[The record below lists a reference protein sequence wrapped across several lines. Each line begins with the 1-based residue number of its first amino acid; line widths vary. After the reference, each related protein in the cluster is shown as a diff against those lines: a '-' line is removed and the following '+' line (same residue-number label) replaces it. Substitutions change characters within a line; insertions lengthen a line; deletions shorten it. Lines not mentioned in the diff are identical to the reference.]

1 MAAGRFPGGTGRPLC
16 VYIMPMQRLPTL
28 LLAALTLSGTAAAQE
43 VAGRCATPSA
53 IVVEGNSRMA
63 IGVIR
68 AESGLMPGQLLNART
83 IAKAIRD
90 LYETGNFDDVAIRC
104 APGDSS
110 ATLIIDVKE
119 RLLLGDID
127 VTGVKRLSNRT
138 VKERVDML
146 IGRPI
151 DPAQVARTI
160 ERIDSLYESEGYYLA
175 RIRPE
180 TSVVNG
186 KVKLVFSVDEG
197 RRLAISG
204 VRVNGN
210 SHLTDG
216 QVVKAM
222 KTRPEGFWWFR
233 KGEFDEDKFAVDL
246 AERVPK
252 LYAQRGYVDFE
263 ITRDTLI
270 VDRERGKG
278 LIELSVAEGPR
289 YKVGTFAVIGN
300 KRFSTEEIQR
310 FYPFVKED
318 PTVTDRVKGL
328 VRRRRPAS
336 DVFDKSRWEEAT
348 QRVNVAYNNEG
359 YIYAS
364 VVPRVERQNTADS
377 VPTVNLRWE
386 IEERQPAIVN
396 RIEILGNDHTT
407 ETCIRDAL
415 VILPGDVFNQDRLL
429 RSWQNVGNLGFFEA
443 PVTPPDTRQ
452 ANDQG
457 DVDIVFTVKEKQT
470 GNINF
475 GASVGQGTGIGGF
488 VGLEQPNLF
497 GQCKR
502 GSLNWQFGGYINDF
516 NLSYTDPSIEQSR
529 ISGTVSAYH
538 SRARFAVANLGQSIR
553 TGGSLQFGFPVPQSP
568 FSRIFVSYGGEA
580 VKYGTGGL
588 LGSVEGRCEN
598 CFRST
603 LGLSGVHD
611 TRIDLPFATGG
622 GKQEFVAQFNG
633 GPLGGTASF
642 QRYTTELRSYALLGT
657 LGGTKPGSQPVKFAL
672 GLTTKAGMLFGNP
685 GPFFAQQQFA
695 VGGTQ
700 FGEGLRGYDEF
711 SVTPSGYDP
720 QATGGFRAEVSSFGS
735 AFFTTTAELGIRIN
749 QMFYPSIFFDAG
761 NVWRRPRDFN
771 PTRLLRGAGFGISTI
786 TPLGPLGLDYAFG
799 FDRTDL
805 EGRPA
810 PKWKLHFKLGQL
822 F

>member
-1 MAAGRFPGGTGRPLC
+1 ML
-16 VYIMPMQRLPTL
+16 RLPTL
-28 LLAALTLSGTAAAQE
+28 LLAAMCLARTAGTQE
-43 VAGRCATPSA
+43 VLGRCTTPDSVA
-53 IVVEGNSRMA
+53 VRGNSRLGA
-63 IGVIR
+63 AVVR
-68 AESGLMPGQLLNART
+68 TESGLSSGQVLNAR
-83 IAKAIRD
+83 AVSKAIKD
-90 LYETGNFDDVAIRC
+90 LYATGNFDDVKLTC
-104 APGDSS
+104 DLSGTGT
-110 ATLIIDVKE
+110 TLWIEVKE
-119 RLLLGDID
+119 RPVLGDID
-127 VTGVKRLSNRT
+127 VTGVKRLSPRT

-175 RIRPE
+175 KVQPE
-180 TSVVNG
+180 TTVVNG
-186 KVKLVFSVDEG
+186 KVKLVFKVDEG

-210 SHLTDG
+210 SKISDREI
-216 QVVKAM
+216 VKTM

-233 KGEFDEDKFAVDL
+233 RGEFDEDKFSADL

-263 ITRDTLI
+263 ISRDTLI
-270 VDRERGKG
+270 VDRDRGKG
-278 LIELSVAEGPR
+278 LIELSVTEGPR
-289 YKVGTFAVIGN
+289 YKVGTFGVVGN
-300 KRFSTEEIQR
+300 RRFSSDEIQR

-318 PTVTDRVKGL
+318 PTLTERMKSL
-328 VRRRRPAS
+328 VRRKGGPK

-364 VVPRVERQNTADS
+364 VVPRVDRQLVGADS

-396 RIEILGNDHTT
+396 RIEITGNDHTT
-407 ETCIRDAL
+407 EACIRDAL

-429 RSWQNVGNLGFFEA
+429 RSWQNIGNLGFFEA
-443 PVTPPDTRQ
+443 PVPPPDTRQ
-452 ANDQG
+452 ANEQG

-488 VGLEQPNLF
+488 IGLEQPNLF

-516 NLSYTDPSIEQSR
+516 SLSYSDPSIRQSR

-538 SRARFAVANLGQSIR
+538 SRSRYRVGLLGQAIR
-553 TGGSLQFGFPVPQSP
+553 TGGSIQFGFPVPQSP

-580 VKYGTGGL
+580 VKYGSEGL
-588 LGSVEGRCEN
+588 LGSVASRCDN

-603 LGLSGVHD
+603 LGVSGVHD
-611 TRIDLPFATGG
+611 TRIDMPFASGG
-622 GKQEFVAQFNG
+622 GKQEIVAQFNG
-633 GPLGGTASF
+633 GPLGGTANF

-657 LGGTKPGSQPVKFAL
+657 IGGGKPGAQPLKFVL
-672 GLTTKAGMLFGNP
+672 GLTTKAGVLFGNS
-685 GPFFAQQQFA
+685 GPFFAQQQFTL
-695 VGGTQ
+695 GGTQ
-700 FGEGLRGYDEF
+700 FGETLRGYDEF
-711 SVTPSGYDP
+711 SITPSGYDP
-720 QATGGFRAEVSSFGS
+720 RTTGFRAEVESFGS
-735 AFFTTTAELGIRIN
+735 AFFTGTAEFGIRIN
-749 QMFYPSIFFDAG
+749 QMFYPTIFFDAG

-771 PTRLLRGAGFGISTI
+771 PTRLFRGAGFGISTI
-786 TPLGPLGLDYAFG
+786 TPLGPLGLDWAYG

-805 EGRPA
+805 QGRPA
-810 PKWKLHFKLGQL
+810 PKWQLHFKLGQL

>member
-1 MAAGRFPGGTGRPLC
+1 
-16 VYIMPMQRLPTL
+16 MPMPRLPTL
-28 LLAALTLSGTAAAQE
+28 LLAALSLSVAANAQE
-43 VAGRCATPSA
+43 ATGRCTTPTS
-53 IVVEGNSRMA
+53 IVVQGNQRLA
-63 IGVIR
+63 NGVIR
-68 AESGLMPGQLLNART
+68 AESGLTAGQVLNARI
-83 IAKAIRD
+83 IAKAIKD
-90 LYETGNFDDVAIRC
+90 LYDTGNFDDVSIEC
-104 APGDSS
+104 APGDTS
-110 ATLIIDVKE
+110 ATLIIEVKE
-119 RLLLGDID
+119 RPLLGDIA
-127 VTGVKRLSNRT
+127 VEGVKRLSSRT
-138 VKERVDML
+138 VQERVDML

-175 RIRPE
+175 RIQPE

-186 KVKLVFSVDEG
+186 KIKLVFKVDEG

-210 SHLTDG
+210 SKLSDR

-246 AERVPK
+246 AENIPK

-278 LIELSVAEGPR
+278 LIELTVTEGPR

-300 KRFSTEEIQR
+300 RRFSTEEIQR

-318 PTVTDRVKGL
+318 PTLSDRVKSL
-328 VRRRRPAS
+328 IRRQSAPS

-364 VVPRVERQNTADS
+364 VVPRVDRQYTVDS

-396 RIEILGNDHTT
+396 RIEITGNDHTT
-407 ETCIRDAL
+407 ESCIRDAL

-429 RSWQNVGNLGFFEA
+429 RSWQNIGNLGFFEA
-443 PVTPPDTRQ
+443 PVSPPDTRQ
-452 ANDQG
+452 ANEQG
-457 DVDIVFTVKEKQT
+457 DVDIVFNVKEKQT

-475 GASVGQGTGIGGF
+475 GASVGQGTGVGGF
-488 VGLEQPNLF
+488 IGLEQPNLF

-516 NLSYTDPSIEQSR
+516 NLSYSDPSIRQSR

-538 SRARFAVANLGQSIR
+538 SRARYSIADLGQSIR

-568 FSRIFVSYGGEA
+568 FSRIFVSYGGES

-588 LGSVEGRCEN
+588 LGTVASRCEN

-657 LGGTKPGSQPVKFAL
+657 VGGTKPGSQPIKFAL
-672 GLTTKAGMLFGNP
+672 GLTTKAGMLFGSA
-685 GPFFAQQQFA
+685 GPFFAQQEFA

-700 FGEGLRGYDEF
+700 FGETLRGYDEF
-711 SVTPSGYDP
+711 SVTPSGYNP
-720 QATGGFRAEVSSFGS
+720 TTSGYRAEISSFGN
-735 AFFTTTAELGIRIN
+735 AFFTATAELGIRIN
-749 QMFYPSIFFDAG
+749 QMFYPSVFFDAG
-761 NVWRRPRDFN
+761 NVWERPRDFN
-771 PTRLLRGAGFGISTI
+771 PTRLLRGAGFGIATI
-786 TPLGPLGLDYAFG
+786 TPLGPLGLDWAYG
-799 FDRTDL
+799 FDRTDFQ
-805 EGRPA
+805 GRPA
-810 PKWKLHFKLGQL
+810 PKWQLHFKLGQL

>member
-1 MAAGRFPGGTGRPLC
+1 ML
-16 VYIMPMQRLPTL
+16 RLPTL
-28 LLAALTLSGTAAAQE
+28 LLAAACLARTVGAQE
-43 VAGRCATPSA
+43 VLGRCTTPDSIAVRGATRLGPA
-53 IVVEGNSRMA
+53 VVRT
-63 IGVIR
+63 
-68 AESGLMPGQLLNART
+68 ESGLSAGQVLNART
-83 IAKAIRD
+83 VSRAIKD
-90 LYETGNFDDVAIRC
+90 LYETGNFDDVKLVCDLSGAN
-104 APGDSS
+104 
-110 ATLIIDVKE
+110 TLLWIEVVE
-119 RLLLGDID
+119 RPLLGDID
-127 VTGVKRLSNRT
+127 VTGVKRLSSRT

-175 RIRPE
+175 RVQPE
-180 TSVVNG
+180 TSLVNG
-186 KVKLVFSVDEG
+186 KVKLVFRIDEG

-204 VRVNGN
+204 IRVNGN
-210 SHLTDG
+210 SKISDHEI
-216 QVVKAM
+216 VKNM

-233 KGEFDEDKFAVDL
+233 RGEFDEDKYAVDL
-246 AERVPK
+246 SEKVPK

-278 LIELSVAEGPR
+278 LIELTVTEGPR
-289 YKVGTFAVIGN
+289 YKVGTFAVVGN
-300 KRFSTEEIQR
+300 RRFSSEEIQR

-318 PTVTDRVKGL
+318 PTITERMKSL
-328 VRRRRPAS
+328 VRGRTAPK

-348 QRVNVAYNNEG
+348 QRVSTAYNNEG

-364 VVPRVERQNTADS
+364 VVPRVEREVAGPDS
-377 VPTVNLRWE
+377 VPIVNLRWE

-396 RIEILGNDHTT
+396 RIEITGNDHTT
-407 ETCIRDAL
+407 ESCIRDAL

-429 RSWQNVGNLGFFEA
+429 RSWQNIGNLGFFDA
-443 PVTPPDTRQ
+443 PVPPPDTRQ

-457 DVDIVFTVKEKQT
+457 DVDIVFNVKEKQT

-488 VGLEQPNLF
+488 IGLEQPNLF

-516 NLSYTDPSIEQSR
+516 SLSYSDPSIQQSR

-538 SRARFAVANLGQSIR
+538 SRSRFRVGLLGQSIR
-553 TGGSLQFGFPVPQSP
+553 TGGSIQFGFPVPQSP

-580 VKYGTGGL
+580 VKYGAGGL
-588 LGSVEGRCEN
+588 LGSVASRCEN

-603 LGLSGVHD
+603 LGVSGVHD
-611 TRIDLPFATGG
+611 TRIDMPFASGG
-622 GKQEFVAQFNG
+622 GKQELEAQFNG
-633 GPLGGTASF
+633 GPLGGTADF
-642 QRYTTELRSYALLGT
+642 QRYKTELRSYALLGT
-657 LGGTKPGSQPVKFAL
+657 VGGGKPGSQPIKFVL
-672 GLTTKAGMLFGNP
+672 GLTTKAGVLFGNS
-685 GPFFAQQQFA
+685 GPFFAQQQFTL
-695 VGGTQ
+695 GGTQ
-700 FGEGLRGYDEF
+700 FGETLRGYDEF
-711 SVTPSGYDP
+711 SITPNGYTP
-720 QATGGFRAEVSSFGS
+720 GTSNFRAEVESFGS
-735 AFFTTTAELGIRIN
+735 AFFTGTAELGIRIN

-771 PTRLLRGAGFGISTI
+771 PTRLYRGAGFGISTI
-786 TPLGPLGLDYAFG
+786 TPLGPLGLDWAYG
-799 FDRTDL
+799 FDRTDF
-805 EGRPA
+805 EGHPA
-810 PKWKLHFKLGQL
+810 PKWQLHFKLGQL